1 MLTFSCRWLGRR
13 GSLER
18 WLSDKGQP
26 CLVTVS
32 HTPETLP
39 AAPCHSGT
47 ALWMQVLLLRT
58 WGYGTEVT
66 PVQPLRIM
74 LCPSNSLVFCPSEL
88 DKHFLCF
95 LFHLQLTIIY
105 KSVIHILFLSPY
117 LLVLSLECLAE
128 GKLFHPQDLKVWFY
142 SRRSQDFREQKW
154 LVAGVPRPL

>member
-47 ALWMQVLLLRT
+47 ALWPQVLLLRT

-105 KSVIHILFLSPY
+105 KSVIHILFL
-117 LLVLSLECLAE
+117 VTLSTGAFSWVFSWGQAVPPARSKSLI
-128 GKLFHPQDLKVWFY
+128 LFTQESGF
-142 SRRSQDFREQKW
+142 
-154 LVAGVPRPL
+154 